1 MAGSFGFWKRA
12 PCPVASGPEIG
23 ENKRSPRERIS
34 VPGNPQEAGFAGA
47 VIPLM
52 MKRLAHDPAQPSS
65 IILTTGT
72 DVAGFFSFL
81 GVATL
86 LMATL

>member
-1 MAGSFGFWKRA
+1 MLKCLGQG
-12 PCPVASGPEIG
+12 
-23 ENKRSPRERIS
+23 
-34 VPGNPQEAGFAGA
+34 
-47 VIPLM
+47 
-52 MKRLAHDPAQPSS
+52 PAQPSS